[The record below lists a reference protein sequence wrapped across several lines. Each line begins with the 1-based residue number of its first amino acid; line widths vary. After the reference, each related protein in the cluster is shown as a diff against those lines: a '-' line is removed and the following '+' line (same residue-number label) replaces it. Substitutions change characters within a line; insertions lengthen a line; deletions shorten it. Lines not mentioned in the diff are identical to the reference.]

1 MIKVHL
7 EFNMKDKYIT
17 GILNK
22 YIGIKDI
29 AIADLAVY
37 LDKPV
42 GVGEHSDI
50 GSEIEKKLREI
61 NECDDMID
69 TINRYFATKPEDGT
83 DAE

>member
-1 MIKVHL
+1 MKEVHL

-42 GVGEHSDI
+42 GVGEHGDI
-50 GSEIEKKLREI
+50 GQEIERKLKEI
-61 NECDDMID
+61 NSCDDVID
-69 TINRYFATKPEDGT
+69 TINRYFATKQDDDT
-83 DAE
+83 DTQ